1 MLGCNETLGVDDGN
15 SEGIELGAS
24 LGDSET
30 GADGTLSTQS
40 VPFQQNPLPQSQIGT
55 KSLSDIVQSQS
66 TLLQVFGNC
75 GVPSQHCVSVTI
87 PPFSAQ
93 KLIAGDSVGLGV
105 AGTGAGVGS
114 CTGEGVG
121 AAVGSVLGI
130 GVGFKPGPSLQQPS
144 LQSQKSVT
152 VYVASTT
159 C

>member
-40 VPFQQNPLPQSQIGT
+40 VPFQQNPLPQSQIST

-75 GVPSQHCVSVTI
+75 GVPSQH
-87 PPFSAQ
+87 
-93 KLIAGDSVGLGV
+93 
-105 AGTGAGVGS
+105 
-114 CTGEGVG
+114 
-121 AAVGSVLGI
+121 
-130 GVGFKPGPSLQQPS
+130 
-144 LQSQKSVT
+144 
-152 VYVASTT
+152 
-159 C
+159 